1 MQEVLRDG
9 HTVPAVGGSCR
20 RCAEALSLETGSLL
34 SGKQHEARNQETQAP
49 LSHVTPLL
57 PDLVSHSLSL
67 NLSFPIYKENIRTAI
82 GATGGRTRGLLSQDL
97 TGRWASRTR
106 TTWGWVG
113 SREHISEAM
122 PPPEVVRK
130 GSWEKAELKRATS
143 CMVAETERE
152 EERAGKGVSLTS

>member
-20 RCAEALSLETGSLL
+20 RRAEALSLETGSLL
-34 SGKQHEARNQETQAP
+34 SGKQHEAANQETQAP

-82 GATGGRTRGLLSQDL
+82 GDTGGRTRGLLSQDL

-106 TTWGWVG
+106 TT
-113 SREHISEAM
+113 
-122 PPPEVVRK
+122 
-130 GSWEKAELKRATS
+130 
-143 CMVAETERE
+143 
-152 EERAGKGVSLTS
+152 